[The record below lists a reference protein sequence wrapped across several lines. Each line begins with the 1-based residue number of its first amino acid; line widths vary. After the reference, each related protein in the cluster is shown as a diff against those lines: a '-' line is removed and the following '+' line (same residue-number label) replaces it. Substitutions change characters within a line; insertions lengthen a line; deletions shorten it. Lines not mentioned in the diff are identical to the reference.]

1 MINPGFLVGRSNF
14 SGFTSLS
21 LLCLYLLRK
30 LCRRFIRPSETEKIF
45 NDIAE
50 FYVFTAAERL
60 QQKLILQDTSLKQQI
75 KEQIDVKDS
84 LDGAVKSILE
94 KLSKDPNQEKLK
106 GKSATRSPKRL
117 SFVSTCRAHDL
128 ALKMPEPVIAT
139 QVRTSPQVKYL
150 SFSTNY
156 LFWRNKGTEDK
167 IDLYKSS
174 NRDMNKDRE
183 IISSCNITE
192 KRAGNTDQL

>member
-1 MINPGFLVGRSNF
+1 
-14 SGFTSLS
+14 
-21 LLCLYLLRK
+21 
-30 LCRRFIRPSETEKIF
+30 
-45 NDIAE
+45 
-50 FYVFTAAERL
+50 
-60 QQKLILQDTSLKQQI
+60 
-75 KEQIDVKDS
+75 
-84 LDGAVKSILE
+84 
-94 KLSKDPNQEKLK
+94 
-106 GKSATRSPKRL
+106 
-117 SFVSTCRAHDL
+117 
-128 ALKMPEPVIAT
+128 MPEPVIAT